1 MAKNSSLPYHVAPLQ
16 RVVAE
21 EITDPAEQQ
30 ALDELRRR
38 LRQDAQPTPA
48 SGSIPILPSVLVSR
62 VVALCRQLPAAER
75 GPLLARLGAELSAEQ
90 QDALLAQVVAQL
102 PAAALQP
109 LEGELSTRLGKCAS

>member
-1 MAKNSSLPYHVAPLQ
+1 MSKNASLPYHIAPLQ

-38 LRQDAQPTPA
+38 LQQEAQAMPALGSNPT
-48 SGSIPILPSVLVSR
+48 LPSVLASR
-62 VVALCRQLPAAER
+62 VVDLCRQLPAAER
-75 GPLLARLGAELSAEQ
+75 GPLLARLGAELSADQ
-90 QDALLAQVVAQL
+90 QGALLAQVVAQL

-109 LEGELSTRLGKCAS
+109 LEGELCARLGKCAS